1 MSHYTRAELKVIKDL
16 SLSDSVVA
24 EQLGRSKQAIY
35 CKRWSMKH
43 RRNLR
48 PAKESQV
55 EKIVEQV
62 VNKTTE
68 PVVDR
73 VVLGNVTID
82 LVSRTLTVHF

>member
-1 MSHYTRAELKVIKDL
+1 MSHYTRAELKLLKDL

-35 CKRWSMKH
+35 CKRWSMKNL
-43 RRNLR
+43 RNLR
-48 PAKESQV
+48 PAKEKQV
-55 EKIVEQV
+55 EKIVQKV
-62 VNKTTE
+62 VSKTTE